1 VWCTTQ
7 GPFFSKPSA
16 QNNKTLLGLML
27 HSQLR
32 VMLKLLKTNAHWGY
46 RRPFSD
52 FQPYLYGFRND
63 MAIIDLEK
71 TLIGMRRACNVIE
84 FIMRSNGHLLFVNT
98 NSEYNRLI
106 QLTAKLTAQSYVN
119 HKWIGGLLTNW
130 HHMQHVQQHFQAF
143 AENYGQHKSGALSS
157 GLLPNHRRSEQ
168 PLGVVEQASWD
179 LSTPYIAAQAREA
192 HNKPPILSKQV
203 DAASA
208 AQLDGPR
215 FQKMQ
220 KCFEGLV
227 AREEI
232 PDCLILCNSTHTSIA
247 IQEARLLQI
256 PIIAFVDANVPNKVN
271 NLITYPIPANEAS
284 LPLLYLFCN
293 CIIKTILL
301 SKQKQH

>member
-1 VWCTTQ
+1 
-7 GPFFSKPSA
+7 
-16 QNNKTLLGLML
+16 ML
-27 HSQLR
+27 DSQLR

-84 FIMRSNGHLLFVNT
+84 FMMRSNGHLLFVNT
-98 NSEYNRLI
+98 NPEYNRLI

-143 AENYGQHKSGALSS
+143 ADHYGQQTGSGALSS
-157 GLLPNHRRSEQ
+157 SLQTNQRRSEQ
-168 PLGVVEQASWD
+168 LEQASRGF
-179 LSTPYIAAQAREA
+179 STPSFAAQAPEA
-192 HNKPPILSKQV
+192 HHKRPHLEKQV
-203 DAASA
+203 ESASA
-208 AQLDGPR
+208 APLDGPR

-232 PDCLILCNSTHTSIA
+232 PDCFILCNTTHTSIA
-247 IQEARLLQI
+247 IKEARLLQI

-293 CIIKTILL
+293 CIIKTIWL

>member
-1 VWCTTQ
+1 
-7 GPFFSKPSA
+7 
-16 QNNKTLLGLML
+16 ML

-84 FIMRSNGHLLFVNT
+84 FLMRSNGHLLFVNT

-106 QLTAKLTAQSYVN
+106 QLTAKLTGQSYVN

-130 HHMQHVQQHFQAF
+130 NHMQHVQEHFQAF
-143 AENYGQHKSGALSS
+143 AENFGPLSGRGDALSS
-157 GLLPNHRRSEQ
+157 NFLNHPGSELAQ
-168 PLGVVEQASWD
+168 GGVEQGRVR
-179 LSTPYIAAQAREA
+179 STPEEQATAEA
-192 HNKPPILSKQV
+192 HQHQALLSKQV

-208 AQLDGPR
+208 SLLGPR
-215 FQKMQ
+215 FHKMQ
-220 KCFEGLV
+220 KRFEGLV

-232 PDCLILCNSTHTSIA
+232 PDCLILFNSTHTSIA
-247 IQEARLLQI
+247 IKEARLLQI
-256 PIIAFVDANVPNKVN
+256 PIIAFVDANVPNQVK